1 MASIPS
7 LPALIGA
14 QASGA
19 ASRVGAAIA
28 TDTASAQEST
38 RSTDAAADR
47 VELTIST
54 EDNDTAVFADAE
66 GGGGGRSGRHE
77 QPADEPSESVA
88 DSPRRPDAGEGPGC
102 RLDLT
107 G

>member
-19 ASRVGAAIA
+19 ASRVGATIA
-28 TDTASAQEST
+28 TETASAQEST
-38 RSTDAAADR
+38 RSTAAAADR

-66 GGGGGRSGRHE
+66 GGGGGRGGSHE
-77 QPADEPSESVA
+77 QPPDEPRTGVA
-88 DSPRRPDAGEGPGC
+88 DSPRRSDADESPGH